1 MENKDTSNPIAHTA
15 NIKKEFKML
24 IEHLREDVTK
34 VNDAAAKA
42 LFETS
47 AEVLIG
53 LEKRSPI
60 MKQKMNRRGKA
71 KRRMNSTILFSNI
84 PQRSLLNSN
93 ICHLTNGG

>member
-1 MENKDTSNPIAHTA
+1 MENKNTSNPKEHTA

-34 VNDAAAKA
+34 VDDPAAKA

-53 LEKRSPI
+53 LEKAFTDYETKNEPAWKS
-60 MKQKMNRRGKA
+60 
-71 KRRMNSTILFSNI
+71 
-84 PQRSLLNSN
+84 
-93 ICHLTNGG
+93 

>member
-1 MENKDTSNPIAHTA
+1 METINSSNPKDHTA

-34 VNDAAAKA
+34 VDDPAAKA

-53 LEKRSPI
+53 LEKAFTDYEEKNEPAWKS
-60 MKQKMNRRGKA
+60 
-71 KRRMNSTILFSNI
+71 
-84 PQRSLLNSN
+84 
-93 ICHLTNGG
+93 